1 MLANKV
7 KQHIWGGNVLM
18 HRVVEVK
25 KGREELKF
33 EKIYLIKYKKEEK

>member
-25 KGREELKF
+25 K
-33 EKIYLIKYKKEEK
+33 KEERS